1 LFGDPSAHNFKIS
14 GQLSLELAATD
25 SLVAALHI
33 QLSVRYAIS
42 AVENL
47 SNRKELSAAQ
57 PQPTYLSLESASRRI
72 GESASGASMP
82 EGKLTGLTIMKT
94 KPFAPKNRVLNPFEA
109 ADAQLL
115 AVAF

>member
-1 LFGDPSAHNFKIS
+1 VLTSDANGSCPFAVALLFGDPSAHNFKIS

-57 PQPTYLSLESASRRI
+57 PQPTYLSLESASRRV
-72 GESASGASMP
+72 GESA
-82 EGKLTGLTIMKT
+82 
-94 KPFAPKNRVLNPFEA
+94 NRRVGRPRLR
-109 ADAQLL
+109 
-115 AVAF
+115 VS